1 MSNQV
6 VEPNNVANTYS
17 TPVNSTAN
25 SKSDGGPWINNKCWI
40 LVLLYT

>member
-6 VEPNNVANTYS
+6 VEPNNVAGNNTYS

-25 SKSDGGPWINNKCWI
+25 SKSDGGP
-40 LVLLYT
+40 